1 MIRFFVILLW
11 TVALFWVACQPNVV
25 KNETLEIPDP
35 VLLSFTMDDM
45 EILSEGESK
54 LEVSVEAGPETMLNS
69 MFADQFAF
77 DIDLNSL
84 KLAPMTLV
92 ASDSS
97 SLFGIDSV
105 ELSLRPANRDAF
117 LPLAYLARPVDSTHK
132 GDALTLQGFEL
143 ADFIGA
149 FPGTLAGELKAELF
163 FSPGL
168 NPDLPKN
175 YQLDIT
181 WLVGAS
187 YKVPR

>member
-1 MIRFFVILLW
+1 MIRSLVISLW
-11 TVALFWVACQPNVV
+11 TVALFWAACQPNQA
-25 KNETLEIPDP
+25 KNETLDIPDP
-35 VLLSFTMDDM
+35 VLLSFTAEDM

-54 LEVSVEAGPETMLNS
+54 LEITVEAGPETMLNS

-77 DIDLNSL
+77 DINLNSL

-105 ELSLRPANRDAF
+105 ELSLRPANRDDF
-117 LPLAYLARPVDSTHK
+117 LPLAYLANSVDSAN
-132 GDALTLQGFEL
+132 GGEALTLQGFEL
-143 ADFIGA
+143 ADFLGA

-163 FSPGL
+163 FSPNV

-181 WLVGAS
+181 WLVDAS
-187 YKVPR
+187 YKVPK